1 MSWFWKFFY
10 PKYCCLCG
18 EMGEWL
24 CERCKSDLRWI
35 ELKCPSCGRETAGGR
50 KHERCEGD
58 LSGLIAIY
66 DYKQDEARGVVK
78 AFKYKL
84 VKSLGRLLLEGV
96 NLGVRKGEFDCLV
109 PVALHR
115 RRENWRGFN
124 QAKVLAELINERVG
138 VGVEDVLE
146 RVRYT
151 QPLVELDSYR
161 QRKEEIKGVFE
172 VKEGC
177 RGKIRDKRVLLVD
190 DVFTSGSTM
199 REAAKTLKRVGV
211 REIWGW
217 VLASK

>member
-1 MSWFWKFFY
+1 MSWLWEFFY

-24 CERCKSDLRWI
+24 CSKCKSDLRWI
-35 ELKCPSCGRETAGGR
+35 ELRCPSCGRGTAGGA
-50 KHERCEGD
+50 KHKRCEGE

-66 DYKQDEARGVVK
+66 DYKQERVRGVVK

-84 VKSLGRLLLEGV
+84 VRQMGELLLEGV
-96 NLGVRKGEFDCLV
+96 NLGVKEREFDCLV

-124 QAKVLAELINERVG
+124 QAKVLAELVGERG
-138 VGVEDVLE
+138 GIKVEDALE

-151 QPLVELDSYR
+151 QPLVELESYKKR
-161 QRKEEIKGVFE
+161 EEEIKGVFR
-172 VKEGC
+172 VKDGYK
-177 RGKIRDKRVLLVD
+177 GKIRDKRVLLVD

-199 REAAKTLKRVGV
+199 QEAAETLKNAGV

-217 VLASK
+217 VLAGR